1 MDEKGLVRRCRAGE
15 PGARQEMY
23 ETYAGRVLAVCRR
36 YIRDADRA
44 RDLVHDTFLK
54 AWDSLDRFRPL
65 RAGSL
70 GAWLCQIA
78 VHLSV
83 DELRRGR
90 HFLEIPDQVRDDEE
104 GVRADGE
111 SVRNIAR
118 TGHGAREPGREEPPV
133 DPDRLRQ
140 IPVEELI
147 ELIASLPEGYRTV
160 FNLFCLDG
168 CSHREIAQLLGITE
182 KTSQTQYLKARR
194 RLAAMITAKYGHDD
208 EEN

>member
-54 AWDSLDRFRPL
+54 AWESLDRFRPR

-78 VHLSV
+78 VHLTV

-104 GVRADGE
+104 GVLVDGE
-111 SVRNIAR
+111 GVR
-118 TGHGAREPGREEPPV
+118 HGAHEPGPEEPPV

-168 CSHREIAQLLGITE
+168 YTHREIAQLLGITE

-208 EEN
+208 EEK

>member
-1 MDEKGLVRRCRAGE
+1 
-15 PGARQEMY
+15 MY

-54 AWDSLDRFRPL
+54 AWESLDRFRPR

-78 VHLSV
+78 VHLTV

-90 HFLEIPDQVRDDEE
+90 HFLEIPDQVRDD
-104 GVRADGE
+104 A
-111 SVRNIAR
+111 
-118 TGHGAREPGREEPPV
+118 HEPGPEEPPV

-168 CSHREIAQLLGITE
+168 YTHREIAQLLGITE
-182 KTSQTQYLKARR
+182 KTSQTQYFKARR

-208 EEN
+208 EEK

>member
-54 AWDSLDRFRPL
+54 AWESLDRFRPR

-78 VHLSV
+78 VHLTV

-90 HFLEIPDQVRDDEE
+90 HFLEIPDQVRDD
-104 GVRADGE
+104 GGSFRDDGG
-111 SVRNIAR
+111 SIRNGGR
-118 TGHGAREPGREEPPV
+118 TGNDGPEEPPV
-133 DPDRLRQ
+133 NPDRLRQ

-147 ELIASLPEGYRTV
+147 GLIASLPEGYRTV

-168 CSHREIAQLLGITE
+168 YTHREIAQLLGITE

-208 EEN
+208 EEK

>member
-1 MDEKGLVRRCRAGE
+1 MDEKSLVRRCRAGE

-54 AWDSLDRFRPL
+54 AWESLDRFRPR

-78 VHLSV
+78 VHLTV

-104 GVRADGE
+104 GVRY
-111 SVRNIAR
+111 
-118 TGHGAREPGREEPPV
+118 GAHEPGPEEPPV

-168 CSHREIAQLLGITE
+168 YTHREIAQLLGITE
-182 KTSQTQYLKARR
+182 KTSQTQYFKARR

-208 EEN
+208 EEK